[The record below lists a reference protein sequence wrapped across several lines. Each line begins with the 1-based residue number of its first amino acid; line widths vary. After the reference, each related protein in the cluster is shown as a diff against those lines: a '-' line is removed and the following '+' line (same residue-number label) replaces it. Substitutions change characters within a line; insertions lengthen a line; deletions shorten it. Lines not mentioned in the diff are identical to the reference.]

1 MACAWLSLDGGT
13 GAKLRADVAASAC
26 LGSAHV
32 LRTIAGRI
40 VRLSNRPSSDS
51 DSLRVECISVRRPPT
66 QCRSAS
72 VACRRVRSQ
81 RPALVAA
88 DSATLAEKQVSKAVS
103 HRAASTEHPA
113 GCSFKLVKRGACLC
127 GFQRVSNANSI
138 KSSWKHNNNWMV
150 YGRRGV
156 LKGRTV
162 EERACAVY
170 FCTPG
175 MLSMAGVAR
184 S

>member
-1 MACAWLSLDGGT
+1 MRLGFCVQLVAFRIQTQTPDEGRVACALLSLDGGT
-13 GAKLRADVAASAC
+13 GAKLRADVAVSAC

-32 LRTIAGRI
+32 LSTIAGRI

-88 DSATLAEKQVSKAVS
+88 DSATLAEKQGSKAVS
-103 HRAASTEHPA
+103 HRATGWLLFSEWRNEEHAS
-113 GCSFKLVKRGACLC
+113 V
-127 GFQRVSNANSI
+127 GFN
-138 KSSWKHNNNWMV
+138 K
-150 YGRRGV
+150 
-156 LKGRTV
+156 
-162 EERACAVY
+162 
-170 FCTPG
+170 
-175 MLSMAGVAR
+175 
-184 S
+184 